1 MADNKMTSDR
11 PARAITD
18 LYDEQK
24 REFLVQY
31 PTVLIVTLGLAG
43 VVAFMLVG
51 FLGYRDRAEPAF
63 TQTVFHQPWALY
75 LYFCAL
81 VMALQTSIFR
91 HPLLRRQLVATL
103 TVTTICVILV
113 GLIYYYNVE
122 LQRWLQDVLTY
133 ILGRR
138 VLLRLIGDNKYTYNL
153 LNLLLLAVFW
163 VDTLR
168 RWVRRA
174 RGLPPAT
181 HEDIDLVTGTVR
193 PGKSTDEM
201 PSLQELIS
209 GDLIAG
215 GVLTLLLSLFFHADV
230 LNFLSTALG
239 TNVTVHGCNVSW
251 LLGNCVEKGG
261 GLTDP
266 PTISFIDVIQTLIY
280 LPLGLLALALSATLS
295 GFGAVGGV
303 NADVT
308 NPVPASAQGETGT
321 GSVSEQV
328 TLTLINTLRS
338 ALNRRGRRRVA
349 ADNMARSLR
358 NVVWPVLIFFG
369 TIAIATV
376 AHNIQQYLHLLSDSK
391 TCPTFP
397 SAEDCALAT
406 QLLNNGQH
414 YQDVALAVLWGVV
427 AVLAIVFSATLLI
440 FKWRVAENTLRF
452 LGLIGFIV
460 LLTFWLFS
468 LALSGFNGLF
478 SLTRLS
484 SRVPFPQPGL
494 TTILSAASL
503 VVFGITLLFRRL
515 RGPGGAAPPKV
526 PAPAG
531 SETRR

>member
-1 MADNKMTSDR
+1 MADNNTTSDR
-11 PARAITD
+11 PVRAITD

-24 REFLVQY
+24 RAFLVQY
-31 PTVLIVTLGLAG
+31 PTVLIVALGLAG

-63 TQTVFHQPWALY
+63 TQTVFHQPWPLY

-81 VMALQTSIFR
+81 VMALQISIFR

-113 GLIYYYNVE
+113 GLIYFYNVE
-122 LQRWLQDVLTY
+122 LQQWLQNLLTY

-153 LNLLLLAVFW
+153 LNLLLLGVFW

-193 PGKSTDEM
+193 PSQATDEM

-251 LLGNCVEKGG
+251 LLGNCVEPGG
-261 GLTDP
+261 GLADP

-303 NADVT
+303 NEDVT

-338 ALNRRGRRRVA
+338 ALNRRLRLA
-349 ADNMARSLR
+349 ADNMAMSLR

-369 TIAIATV
+369 TIAVATA
-376 AHNIQQYLHLLSDSK
+376 AHYIQQYLHLLSDSK
-391 TCPTFP
+391 TCPSFP
-397 SAEDCALAT
+397 SPQDCIAAR
-406 QLLNNGQH
+406 QLLDNGQH
-414 YQDVALAVLWGVV
+414 YQAVALAPLWGVV
-427 AVLAIVFSATLLI
+427 AVSAIVFSAALLI
-440 FKWRVAENTLRF
+440 FKVRVAENTLRF

-503 VVFGITLLFRRL
+503 VIFGITLLFRRL
-515 RGPGGAAPPKV
+515 RGPGGAAPAKV

-531 SETRR
+531 SETRL

>member
-1 MADNKMTSDR
+1 MADNTTTSDR

-31 PTVLIVTLGLAG
+31 PTVLIVALGLAG

-63 TQTVFHQPWALY
+63 TQTVFHQPWPLY

-81 VMALQTSIFR
+81 VMALQISIFR

-103 TVTTICVILV
+103 TVTTISVILV

-251 LLGNCVEKGG
+251 LLGNCVEPGG
-261 GLTDP
+261 GLADP

-303 NADVT
+303 NEDVT

-338 ALNRRGRRRVA
+338 ALNRRLRLA
-349 ADNMARSLR
+349 ADNLAMSLR

-369 TIAIATV
+369 IIAVATA
-376 AHNIQQYLHLLSDSK
+376 AHYIQLYLHLLSDSR
-391 TCPTFP
+391 TCPSFP
-397 SAEDCALAT
+397 SSQDCVAAT
-406 QLLNNGQH
+406 QLLDNGQH
-414 YQDVALAVLWGVV
+414 YQAVALAPLWGVV

-515 RGPGGAAPPKV
+515 RGPGGAAPAKV
-526 PAPAG
+526 PAPVG

>member
-1 MADNKMTSDR
+1 MADNTPTSDR

-31 PTVLIVTLGLAG
+31 PTVLIVALGLAG

-63 TQTVFHQPWALY
+63 TQTVFHQPWPLY

-81 VMALQTSIFR
+81 VMALQISIFR

-122 LQRWLQDVLTY
+122 LQQLLQNLLTY

-193 PGKSTDEM
+193 PSKSTDEM

-251 LLGNCVEKGG
+251 LLGNCVEPGG
-261 GLTDP
+261 GLADP
-266 PTISFIDVIQTLIY
+266 PTLSFIDVIQTLIY

-303 NADVT
+303 NEDVT

-369 TIAIATV
+369 IIAVATV
-376 AHNIQQYLHLLSDSK
+376 AREIQQYLHLLSDSK
-391 TCPTFP
+391 TCPSYP
-397 SAEDCALAT
+397 SAADCVIAT
-406 QLLNNGQH
+406 RLLDNGQH
-414 YQDVALAVLWGVV
+414 YQAVALAVLWGVV

-503 VVFGITLLFRRL
+503 VIFGITLLFRRL
-515 RGPGGAAPPKV
+515 RGPGGAAPAKM

>member
-1 MADNKMTSDR
+1 MADNTTTSDR

-51 FLGYRDRAEPAF
+51 FLGYRDQAEPAF
-63 TQTVFHQPWALY
+63 TQTVFHQPWPLY

-81 VMALQTSIFR
+81 VMALQISIFR

-193 PGKSTDEM
+193 PGQSTDEM

-215 GVLTLLLSLFFHADV
+215 GVLTLLLSLFFHTNV

-239 TNVTVHGCNVSW
+239 TDVTVHGCNVSW
-251 LLGNCVEKGG
+251 LLGTCVEPGG
-261 GLTDP
+261 GLADP
-266 PTISFIDVIQTLIY
+266 PTLSFIDVIQTLIY

-303 NADVT
+303 NEDVT

-321 GSVSEQV
+321 SSVSEQV

-338 ALNRRGRRRVA
+338 ALNRRRRRLVA

-369 TIAIATV
+369 TIAVATV
-376 AHNIQQYLHLLSDSK
+376 AHEIQIYLHLLSDSK
-391 TCPTFP
+391 TCPSFP
-397 SAEDCALAT
+397 SAQDCASARH
-406 QLLNNGQH
+406 LLDSGQH
-414 YQDVALAVLWGVV
+414 YQAVALAPLWGVV

-494 TTILSAASL
+494 TTILSTASL
-503 VVFGITLLFRRL
+503 VIFGITLLFRRL
-515 RGPGGAAPPKV
+515 RGPGGAAPAKV
-526 PAPAG
+526 AAPVGA
-531 SETRR
+531 ETQR

>member
-1 MADNKMTSDR
+1 
-11 PARAITD
+11 
-18 LYDEQK
+18 
-24 REFLVQY
+24 
-31 PTVLIVTLGLAG
+31 
-43 VVAFMLVG
+43 
-51 FLGYRDRAEPAF
+51 
-63 TQTVFHQPWALY
+63 
-75 LYFCAL
+75 
-81 VMALQTSIFR
+81 
-91 HPLLRRQLVATL
+91 
-103 TVTTICVILV
+103 VTTICVILV

-122 LQRWLQDVLTY
+122 LQQWLQNLLTY

-153 LNLLLLAVFW
+153 LNLQLLAVFW

-174 RGLPPAT
+174 QGLPPAT

-193 PGKSTDEM
+193 PGKSTDEI

-215 GVLTLLLSLFFHADV
+215 GVLTLLLSLIFHTEV

-239 TNVTVHGCNVSW
+239 TGVTVHGCSVSW
-251 LLGNCVEKGG
+251 LLGNCVEPGG
-261 GLTDP
+261 RLTDP
-266 PTISFIDVIQTLIY
+266 PTITFIDVLQTLIY

-303 NADVT
+303 NEDVT

-338 ALNRRGRRRVA
+338 ALNRRLRLA
-349 ADNMARSLR
+349 ADNMAMSLR

-369 TIAIATV
+369 TIAVAT
-376 AHNIQQYLHLLSDSK
+376 AARQIQIYLHLLSDSK
-391 TCPTFP
+391 TCPNYP
-397 SAEDCALAT
+397 SAADCAIAR
-406 QLLNNGQH
+406 QLLDSGQQ
-414 YQDVALAVLWGVV
+414 YQAVALAPLWGVV

-503 VVFGITLLFRRL
+503 VIFGITLLLRRL
-515 RGPGGAAPPKV
+515 RGPGGAAPAKV
-526 PAPAG
+526 PAPVG
-531 SETRR
+531 SETQR